1 MWWNEWGKIMADLLL
16 GSLLSLIREAYNLMH
31 NILKML

>member
-1 MWWNEWGKIMADLLL
+1 MWWNESGMIMVDLLL

-31 NILKML
+31 NILKMM